1 MYSNANGYLA
11 YQKNKYETASP
22 HRLTLML
29 YTGAIKFVNQA
40 ELSLQEGDYIKA
52 HQHLIKAQDIIY
64 ELMAS
69 LNEQEGGEVATNLKN
84 LYLYINEQ
92 LVQANLTKSV
102 EPILEVKPLL
112 QSIKEAWEAIGKDV
126 AVGS

>member
-1 MYSNANGYLA
+1 M
-11 YQKNKYETASP
+11 
-22 HRLTLML
+22 
-29 YTGAIKFVNQA
+29 NQA
-40 ELSLQEGDYIKA
+40 EVSLQEGNYVNA
-52 HQHLIKAQDIIY
+52 HQHLLKAQDIIY

-69 LNEQEGGEVATNLKN
+69 LNEQEGGEVAINLKN

-112 QSIKEAWEAIGKDV
+112 QSIKEAWETIGKDV